1 MKKAIASLVLGIGI
15 FIFAIF
21 IMQPQP
27 LLLQTDD
34 PAINAVYN
42 APPLVQA
49 KTTNGI
55 CERLCSNASKGC
67 CTLAEVTI
75 GGKAITG
82 KAHVAHGTSQDSAD
96 SETAQTSASH
106 AGLTFGQFSTAEA
119 MGYHTVGYHAH
130 VPNPHYVQGQV
141 NIASHPSHAK

>member
-27 LLLQTDD
+27 LLLQTEDS
-34 PAINAVYN
+34 AINAGYD
-42 APPLVQA
+42 APPLVQF
-49 KTTNGI
+49 KTANNI
-55 CERLCSNASKGC
+55 CENLCSNATRGC
-67 CTLAEVTI
+67 CTLAEVTV
-75 GGKAITG
+75 GGRAVTG
-82 KAHVAHGTSQDSAD
+82 KAHVARGTSAD

-106 AGLTFGQFSTAEA
+106 AELTFGQFSTAEA
-119 MGYHTVGYHAH
+119 MGYHTMGYHSH